1 MVKGKFGIAPLP
13 GLTADKPGASS
24 LGGHSWAMSVY
35 GKHKATAL
43 DFMKFSE
50 SDAVQSFL
58 LTQASLAPTLAS
70 LYTNTALV
78 AKFPYLP
85 VLLQSIQSAVPRPVT
100 PFYPAVTKAIETN
113 VYAALQG
120 QKSTRTGLKGPP
132 GGNHLS
138 LQRRRLILAYRLG
151 GARSLECAP
160 PRRLQSDPLG
170 RR

>member
-1 MVKGKFGIAPLP
+1 VVKGKFGIAPLP

-50 SDAVQSFL
+50 SDPVQKFL
-58 LTQASLAPTLAS
+58 LTQASLAPVTTA
-70 LYTNTALV
+70 LYSDPTLV
-78 AKFPYLP
+78 AKAPYLP
-85 VLLQSIQSAVPRPVT
+85 VLLQSIQNAVPRPVT

-120 QKSTRTGLKGPP
+120 QKSSEQALKDLQAAINSAAS
-132 GGNHLS
+132 GG
-138 LQRRRLILAYRLG
+138 G
-151 GARSLECAP
+151 
-160 PRRLQSDPLG
+160 
-170 RR
+170 